1 MTQEPF
7 GDIPLFREIQRLL
20 SSSSGP
26 INYEIARQVAGAM
39 AAQAGP
45 DATPDADGSRA
56 WAESVYRAQGLLS
69 GYTRLALDEPLQAD
83 PVSRSWW
90 IDSTMGSWRWLLEHL
105 ASRFSAE
112 MGRLGESGGEGP
124 NPIQSAMSQIAPLL
138 MGIQVGTIVGNL
150 APKVLSRYDLPIP
163 RDDDGRLF
171 VVESN
176 ARVLASDYGVPYEEM
191 VSWIAMQ
198 EVARALA
205 LTATDWVARY
215 YRSLMI
221 ELVDS
226 IEIDTAAFER
236 RLMELQTE
244 SMESLQAGIGSEGAL
259 PIVSSERHIGARDRL
274 QAFVALLGGYAQHAC
289 RQIAPQMIP
298 DAGKIE
304 EIMARRAVSPN
315 EAEVMLSTILGL
327 SFDRTLEGA
336 GATFCAAVISL
347 KGLPALNRVWEAPD
361 NLPAMNEIKDPFVWM
376 ERLGLSD

>member
-1 MTQEPF
+1 VTQEPF

-45 DATPDADGSRA
+45 DITPDPDRSRA
-56 WAESVYRAQGLLS
+56 VAESVYRAQGLLS
-69 GYTRLALDEPLQAD
+69 GYTRLALDEPLQAAS
-83 PVSRSWW
+83 VSRGWW

-105 ASRFSAE
+105 AGRFSAE
-112 MGRLGESGGEGP
+112 LGRLGESEGEGP

-138 MGIQVGTIVGNL
+138 MGIQVGTLVGNL

-171 VVESN
+171 VVEAN
-176 ARVLASDYGVPYEEM
+176 ARALASDYGVVYEEM

-205 LTATDWVARY
+205 LTVTDWVARY

-244 SMESLQAGIGSEGAL
+244 SMESLQAGMGGEGAL
-259 PIVSSERHIGARDRL
+259 PIVSSERHRAARERL

-298 DAGKIE
+298 DAAKIE
-304 EIMARRAVSPN
+304 EIMTRRAASPN
-315 EAEVMLSTILGL
+315 DAEVMLSTILGL

-347 KGLPALNRVWEAPD
+347 KGMHALNRVWDAPD
-361 NLPAMNEIKDPFVWM
+361 NLPAMNEIRDPFLWM